1 MLQRK
6 MLTSEGLNLPSGGC
20 KKMPRSGVFGE
31 DVDALGQAWERSAE
45 GPQVGVR
52 GGIGNGC
59 AMGPAMRPEF
69 FLVF

>member
-1 MLQRK
+1 
-6 MLTSEGLNLPSGGC
+6 
-20 KKMPRSGVFGE
+20 MPRSGVFGE